1 MKIKHNKKRNTA
13 FVYEALIREATVS
26 IIKQDDQRKDKVF
39 SIIKK
44 HFNQDSLLYKDLECY
59 RSLYE
64 NTAPNE
70 EMANKI
76 LLEVKAQKRLI
87 DPDGLFSQQTAL
99 IHDVNKELTQETF
112 NNFVPNYRCL
122 ATIQQ
127 ILSIKASPKTRV
139 MLEGEIVKNM
149 VVLKENKNT
158 MPTVD
163 NLTYRQ
169 FVGKFNEKYDSKLL
183 KEQKDLLTY
192 YVTSFSDNSLQLKIF
207 LNEEIGRLKNKLNE
221 AKETPYIKEDD
232 DMTNKTE
239 QIISK
244 LQGFSKE
251 TINENVLLT
260 VLKTQSLV
268 QEIYNGDNNQ
278 SWQ

>member
-64 NTAPNE
+64 DTAPNE

-87 DPDGLFSQQTAL
+87 DPSGLFTQQTAL
-99 IHDVNKELTQETF
+99 IHDVNKELTPETF

-127 ILSIKASPKTRV
+127 ILSVKASPKTRV
-139 MLEGEIVKNM
+139 MLEGEIIKNM
-149 VVLKENKNT
+149 VVLKENKDA

-169 FVGKFNEKYDSKLL
+169 FVGKFNEKYDNKLL
-183 KEQKDLLTY
+183 KEQKDLLQH

-207 LNEEIGRLKNKLNE
+207 LNEEIARLKSELNE
-221 AKETPYIKEDD
+221 AKEIACIKEDD
-232 DMTNKTE
+232 DMMRKTE
-239 QIISK
+239 QVISK
-244 LQGFSKE
+244 LEGFAKE

-268 QEIYNGDNNQ
+268 QEIYNGDND
-278 SWQ
+278 

>member
-26 IIKQDDQRKDKVF
+26 IIKQDDLRKDKVF

-64 NTAPNE
+64 DTAPNQDI
-70 EMANKI
+70 ASKI

-87 DPDGLFSQQTAL
+87 DPDGLFKQQTAL

-127 ILSIKASPKTRV
+127 ILSVKASPKTRV
-139 MLEGEIVKNM
+139 MLESEIVKNM
-149 VVLKENKNT
+149 VVLKENKDT

-169 FVGKFNEKYDSKLL
+169 FVGKFNEKYDDKLL

-207 LNEEIGRLKNKLNE
+207 LNEEIGRLKKKLDE
-221 AKETPYIKEDD
+221 AKRTSYIKEDE

-239 QIISK
+239 KIISR
-244 LQGFSKE
+244 LQGFSKQ

-268 QEIYNGDNNQ
+268 QEIYNADND
-278 SWQ
+278 